1 MNYLIHITECIK
13 HSQLPVWALMILA
26 EVETYYS
33 NYPVSSSERGSVLRT
48 IDGMIDAL
56 AFDIRNSRTCG
67 DIIPTSIEDNDMTI
81 FSLSGKTPY
90 IKLSFKP
97 TKREKIIDPFSI

>member
-13 HSQLPVWALMILA
+13 HSQLPAWALMILA

-33 NYPVSSSERGSVLRT
+33 NYPVSGPERGPVLQT

-56 AFDIRNSRTCG
+56 SFDIRSSRTGG
-67 DIIPTSIEDNDMTI
+67 DIIPTSIEDNDMTV